1 MQNIGLFALLG
12 LGEGA
17 LIAALAISVVVFY
30 RGSGTVNLSMG
41 AIAMVASYVNYSFGA
56 GTFGFHPPDWLA
68 MLLTLVVVAIL
79 GTIIE
84 FGLFWPLRTSSP
96 LAKLAASLGLLLLA
110 QSLIAIIYGNNTLT
124 PTSILP
130 GSPVH
135 VFGRVVPEDRLLL
148 ALIVVVLAVALWALY
163 RFSPF
168 GLATR
173 AAAESEPF
181 AMYAGLS
188 PRRLSLANS
197 LLASV
202 IAGAFG
208 VLVAPLITLNTI
220 QLPLEI
226 VPALGAALF
235 ASFNSLGVACFAGLT
250 MGALSSL
257 LTYWSSQSW
266 FPKYQGNP
274 INGLPELL
282 FFVLVAVAMAWRGS
296 KMPARGELMEK
307 RMPLAPRPENLLRN
321 SAIAL
326 VIGVVLLIVFP
337 YDFRQALVNSM
348 LGAMICLSLIVV
360 IGYVGQISVVQVGLA
375 GVAGYAMSHMLTS
388 AGGVWADFPIAPLVG
403 IAAAL
408 VVGFITAV
416 ASLRVRGVSLAVVTL
431 AGMYAIENFGF
442 GNALWGAQATGSP
455 VNPLHVFGLNLS
467 PTASFRGID
476 GKVPSPVF
484 GFVVLVVLIL
494 LSLLVAAVRRGTIG
508 QKMLAVRSN
517 ERAAAAAGINV
528 RKVKLTAFMVSA
540 FIAGVCGALYA
551 YNFGTVSADLFG
563 TVNSLVIIAYAYF
576 GGITMITGALFA
588 GVGATQGLIPQ
599 AFQTWWGLS
608 GNWALL
614 IGAVGLLVT
623 LVGNPD
629 GIAGTAYWKR
639 RAKAKAKALAAAGG
653 DAAAV
658 VDMPAPREAAS
669 APSSATRTVDKQ
681 LPAPVDK
688 PGGSGGLSPG
698 RCARVVRPVRWR
710 FLPPG
715 AQPGARCG
723 TGLIDNYLWLPSL
736 QAGHRAGTPRNRAT
750 QA

>member
-1 MQNIGLFALLG
+1 VQNIGLFALLG

-56 GTFGFHPPDWLA
+56 GTFGFTPPDWLA
-68 MLLTLVVVAIL
+68 MLLTLVVVAVL

-84 FGLFWPLRTSSP
+84 FSLFWPLRTSSP

-110 QSLIAIIYGNNTLT
+110 QALIAIIYGNSTLS

-130 GSPVH
+130 GDPVH
-135 VFGRVVPEDRLLL
+135 VFGKIVPEDRLLL
-148 ALIVVVLAVALWALY
+148 TLIVVVLAVALWAVY

-173 AAAESEPF
+173 AAAESEPY

-188 PRRLSLANS
+188 PRRLSLVNS

-208 VLVAPLITLNTI
+208 VLVAPLITLNTT

-235 ASFNSLGVACFAGLT
+235 ASFNSLGVACFAGLL

-257 LTYWSSQSW
+257 LTYWSSASW
-266 FPKYQGNP
+266 FPKYQDNP

-282 FFVLVAVAMAWRGS
+282 FFVLVAVAMTWRGS
-296 KMPARGELMEK
+296 KVPARGELMEK

-321 SAIAL
+321 SVIAL

-375 GVAGYAMSHMLTS
+375 GVTGYAMSHMLTS

-403 IAAAL
+403 IVAAL

-494 LSLLVAAVRRGTIG
+494 LSLLVASIRRSTTG

-528 RKVKLTAFMVSA
+528 RRVKLTAFMVSA

-639 RAKAKAKALAAAGG
+639 RTKAKAKALAAAGG
-653 DAAAV
+653 GAASV
-658 VDMPAPREAAS
+658 VDVPPPREVAPAPT
-669 APSSATRTVDKQ
+669 SATSTVDKQ
-681 LPAPVDK
+681 LPDDRVARPLAVAVSAIGRAAWGCGGVNPVHDAV
-688 PGGSGGLSPG
+688 S
-698 RCARVVRPVRWR
+698 A
-710 FLPPG
+710 
-715 AQPGARCG
+715 
-723 TGLIDNYLWLPSL
+723 
-736 QAGHRAGTPRNRAT
+736 
-750 QA
+750 

>member
-1 MQNIGLFALLG
+1 VQNVGLFALLG

-56 GTFGFHPPDWLA
+56 GTFGFTPPGWLA
-68 MLLTLVVVAIL
+68 LLLTLVFITIL

-110 QSLIAIIYGNNTLT
+110 QALIAIIYGNSTLS

-130 GSPVH
+130 GTPVH
-135 VFGRVVPEDRLLL
+135 VLGKVVPADRLWL
-148 ALIVVVLAVALWALY
+148 ALIVVVLTAVLWAVY

-208 VLVAPLITLNTI
+208 ILVAPLITLNTT

-235 ASFNSLGVACFAGLT
+235 AGFSSLGVACFAGLL

-257 LTYWSSQSW
+257 LNYWSSQPW
-266 FPKYQGNP
+266 FPQSGGNP

-296 KMPARGELMEK
+296 KVPARGELVEK
-307 RMPLAPRPENLLRN
+307 RMPLAPRPENLVRN
-321 SAIAL
+321 SVIAL

-375 GVAGYAMSHMLTS
+375 GVTGYAMSHMLTS

-403 IAAAL
+403 VAAAL

-442 GNALWGAQATGSP
+442 GNAAWGAQATGSP
-455 VNPLHVFGLNLS
+455 VSPLHVFGINLS

-484 GFVVLVVLIL
+484 GFVVLIVLVL
-494 LSLLVAAVRRGTIG
+494 LALLVAAIRRGTLG

-517 ERAAAAAGINV
+517 ERAAAAAGIDV
-528 RKVKLTAFMVSA
+528 RRVKLTAFMVSA
-540 FIAGVCGALYA
+540 LIAGICGALYA

-588 GVGATQGLIPQ
+588 GLGATQGLIPQ

-629 GIAGTAYWKR
+629 GVAGTAYWKR
-639 RAKAKAKALAAAGG
+639 RAKAKQRSLAAGTAAG
-653 DAAAV
+653 V
-658 VDMPAPREAAS
+658 VGVPAPREAT
-669 APSSATRTVDKQ
+669 SATTTS
-681 LPAPVDK
+681 ADK
-688 PGGSGGLSPG
+688 P
-698 RCARVVRPVRWR
+698 
-710 FLPPG
+710 
-715 AQPGARCG
+715 
-723 TGLIDNYLWLPSL
+723 
-736 QAGHRAGTPRNRAT
+736 
-750 QA
+750 

>member
-1 MQNIGLFALLG
+1 VQNIGLFALLG

-41 AIAMVASYVNYSFGA
+41 AVAMVASYLNYSFGA
-56 GTFGFHPPDWLA
+56 GTFGFTPPGWLA
-68 MLLTLVVVAIL
+68 LLLTLVIVAVL

-110 QSLIAIIYGNNTLT
+110 QALIAIIYGNSTLS

-130 GSPVH
+130 GAPVH
-135 VFGRVVPEDRLLL
+135 VFGKVVPEDRLILT
-148 ALIVVVLAVALWALY
+148 LIVVVLAAVLWAVY
-163 RFSPF
+163 RYSPF

-208 VLVAPLITLNTI
+208 ILVAPLITLNTT

-235 ASFNSLGVACFAGLT
+235 AGFSSLGVACFAGLV

-257 LTYWSSQSW
+257 LNYWSSQPW
-266 FPKYQGNP
+266 FPQSQGNP

-296 KMPARGELMEK
+296 KVPARGELVEK
-307 RMPLAPRPENLLRN
+307 RMPLAPRPENLVRN
-321 SAIAL
+321 SVIAL
-326 VIGVVLLIVFP
+326 VIGVVLLIIFP

-375 GVAGYAMSHMLTS
+375 GVTGYAMSHMLTS
-388 AGGVWADFPIAPLVG
+388 AGGVWADFPIAPVVG
-403 IAAAL
+403 VAAAL

-442 GNALWGAQATGSP
+442 GNAAWGAQATGSP
-455 VNPLHVFGLNLS
+455 VSPLHVFGINLS

-484 GFVVLVVLIL
+484 GFVVLIVLVL
-494 LSLLVAAVRRGTIG
+494 LSLLVAAIRRGTLG

-517 ERAAAAAGINV
+517 ERAAAAAGIDV
-528 RKVKLTAFMVSA
+528 RRVKLTAFMVSA

-588 GVGATQGLIPQ
+588 GLGATEGLIPH
-599 AFQTWWGLS
+599 AFDAWWGLN
-608 GNWALL
+608 GNWVLL
-614 IGAVGLLVT
+614 IGAIGLLIT
-623 LVGNPD
+623 LVANPD
-629 GIAGTAYWKR
+629 GLAGTAYWR
-639 RAKAKAKALAAAGG
+639 RRMKAREAGAATAAG
-653 DAAAV
+653 
-658 VDMPAPREAAS
+658 MS
-669 APSSATRTVDKQ
+669 A
-681 LPAPVDK
+681 
-688 PGGSGGLSPG
+688 
-698 RCARVVRPVRWR
+698 
-710 FLPPG
+710 
-715 AQPGARCG
+715 G
-723 TGLIDNYLWLPSL
+723 TG
-736 QAGHRAGTPRNRAT
+736 AGPAEDSPAIP
-750 QA
+750 A

>member
-1 MQNIGLFALLG
+1 VQNVGLFALLG

-30 RGSGTVNLSMG
+30 RGSGTVNRSMG
-41 AIAMVASYVNYSFGA
+41 AIAMVASYLNSSFGA
-56 GTFGFHPPDWLA
+56 GTFGFTPPGWLA
-68 MLLTLVVVAIL
+68 LLLTLVIIAVL

-110 QSLIAIIYGNNTLT
+110 QALIAIIYGNSTLS

-130 GSPVH
+130 GAPVH
-135 VFGRVVPEDRLLL
+135 VFGKVVPEDRLILT
-148 ALIVVVLAVALWALY
+148 LIVVVLAAALWAVY
-163 RFSPF
+163 RYSPF

-208 VLVAPLITLNTI
+208 ILVAPLITLNTT

-235 ASFNSLGVACFAGLT
+235 AGFNSLGVACFAGLV

-257 LTYWSSQSW
+257 LNYWSSQTW
-266 FPKYQGNP
+266 FPQSGGNP

-296 KMPARGELMEK
+296 KVPARGELVEK
-307 RMPLAPRPENLLRN
+307 RMPLAPRPENLVRN
-321 SAIAL
+321 SVIAL

-375 GVAGYAMSHMLTS
+375 GVTGYAMSHMLTS

-403 IAAAL
+403 VVAAL

-442 GNALWGAQATGSP
+442 GNAAWGAQATGSP
-455 VNPLHVFGLNLS
+455 VNPLHVFGVNLS
-467 PTASFRGID
+467 PTAGFRGID

-484 GFVVLVVLIL
+484 GFVVLIVLIL
-494 LSLLVAAVRRGTIG
+494 LSLLVAAIRRGTLG

-517 ERAAAAAGINV
+517 ERAAAAAGIDV
-528 RKVKLTAFMVSA
+528 RRVKLTAFMVSA
-540 FIAGVCGALYA
+540 FIAGTCGALYA

-588 GVGATQGLIPQ
+588 GLGATQGLIPQ

-629 GIAGTAYWKR
+629 GVAGTAYWKR
-639 RAKAKAKALAAAGG
+639 RAKAKQRALAAG
-653 DAAAV
+653 AAAPA
-658 VDMPAPREAAS
+658 VDVPVPREATSAS
-669 APSSATRTVDKQ
+669 TSAD
-681 LPAPVDK
+681 
-688 PGGSGGLSPG
+688 
-698 RCARVVRPVRWR
+698 
-710 FLPPG
+710 
-715 AQPGARCG
+715 QP
-723 TGLIDNYLWLPSL
+723 
-736 QAGHRAGTPRNRAT
+736 
-750 QA
+750 

>member
-1 MQNIGLFALLG
+1 VQNVGLFALLG

-41 AIAMVASYVNYSFGA
+41 AIAMVASYLNYSFGA
-56 GTFGFHPPDWLA
+56 GTFGFTPPGWLA
-68 MLLTLVVVAIL
+68 LLLTLVIIAVL

-110 QSLIAIIYGNNTLT
+110 QALIAIIYGNSTLS

-135 VFGRVVPEDRLLL
+135 VFGKVVPEDRLWL
-148 ALIVVVLAVALWALY
+148 ALIVVVLAAALWAVY

-208 VLVAPLITLNTI
+208 ILVAPLITLNTT

-235 ASFNSLGVACFAGLT
+235 AGFNSLGVACFAGLV

-257 LTYWSSQSW
+257 LNYWSSQPW
-266 FPKYQGNP
+266 FPQSNGNP

-282 FFVLVAVAMAWRGS
+282 FFVLVAIAMAWRGS
-296 KMPARGELMEK
+296 KMPARGELVEK
-307 RMPLAPRPENLLRN
+307 RMPLAPRPENLVRN
-321 SAIAL
+321 SAVAL

-375 GVAGYAMSHMLTS
+375 GVTGYAMSHMLTS

-403 IAAAL
+403 VVAAL

-455 VNPLHVFGLNLS
+455 VSPLHVFGVNLS

-494 LSLLVAAVRRGTIG
+494 LSILVAAIRRGKIG

-528 RKVKLTAFMVSA
+528 RQVKLTAFMVSA
-540 FIAGVCGALYA
+540 LIAGICGALYA

-588 GVGATQGLIPQ
+588 GLGATQGLIPQ

-629 GIAGTAYWKR
+629 GIAGTGYWKR
-639 RAKAKAKALAAAGG
+639 RTKAKQRALAAAG
-653 DAAAV
+653 AEPASV
-658 VDMPAPREAAS
+658 VDVPPPRAAT
-669 APSSATRTVDKQ
+669 SATSS
-681 LPAPVDK
+681 LDK
-688 PGGSGGLSPG
+688 P
-698 RCARVVRPVRWR
+698 
-710 FLPPG
+710 
-715 AQPGARCG
+715 
-723 TGLIDNYLWLPSL
+723 
-736 QAGHRAGTPRNRAT
+736 
-750 QA
+750 

>member
-1 MQNIGLFALLG
+1 VQNIGLFALLG

-41 AIAMVASYVNYSFGA
+41 AIAMVASYLNYSFGA
-56 GTFGFHPPDWLA
+56 GTFGFTPPGWLA
-68 MLLTLVVVAIL
+68 LLLTLAVIAVL

-110 QSLIAIIYGNNTLT
+110 QALIAIIYGNSTLS

-130 GSPVH
+130 GAPVH
-135 VFGRVVPEDRLLL
+135 VFGKVVPEDRLSL
-148 ALIVVVLAVALWALY
+148 ALIVVVLAVVLWAVY

-197 LLASV
+197 LLASI

-208 VLVAPLITLNTI
+208 ILVAPLITLNTT

-235 ASFNSLGVACFAGLT
+235 AGFSSLGVACFAGLL

-257 LTYWSSQSW
+257 LTYWSSQPW
-266 FPKYQGNP
+266 FPQSQGNP

-296 KMPARGELMEK
+296 KVPARGELVEK

-321 SAIAL
+321 SVIAL
-326 VIGVVLLIVFP
+326 VIGVVLLVVFP

-360 IGYVGQISVVQVGLA
+360 IGYVGQISVVQVALA
-375 GVAGYAMSHMLTS
+375 GVTGYAMSHMLTS

-403 IAAAL
+403 VVAAL

-431 AGMYAIENFGF
+431 AGAVAIESFGF
-442 GNALWGAQATGSP
+442 GNAAWGAQATGSP
-455 VNPLHVFGLNLS
+455 VSPLHVFGLNLS
-467 PTASFRGID
+467 PSAAFRGID

-494 LSLLVAAVRRGTIG
+494 LCLLVAAVRRGTIG

-517 ERAAAAAGINV
+517 ERAAAAAGIDV
-528 RKVKLTAFMVSA
+528 RRVKLTAFMVSA
-540 FIAGVCGALYA
+540 FIAGICGALYA

-563 TVNSLVIIAYAYF
+563 SVNSLVIIAYAYF

-588 GVGATQGLIPQ
+588 GLGATQGLIPQ
-599 AFQTWWGLS
+599 AFDTWWGLS

-629 GIAGTAYWKR
+629 GVAGTAYWKR
-639 RAKAKAKALAAAGG
+639 RAKAKRRALAAAGAG
-653 DAAAV
+653 GAAARV
-658 VDMPAPREAAS
+658 VDVPSPRAPTS
-669 APSSATRTVDKQ
+669 AGSS
-681 LPAPVDK
+681 VDK
-688 PGGSGGLSPG
+688 P
-698 RCARVVRPVRWR
+698 
-710 FLPPG
+710 
-715 AQPGARCG
+715 
-723 TGLIDNYLWLPSL
+723 
-736 QAGHRAGTPRNRAT
+736 
-750 QA
+750 

>member
-1 MQNIGLFALLG
+1 VQNIGLFALLG

-41 AIAMVASYVNYSFGA
+41 AIAMVASYLNYSFGA
-56 GTFGFHPPDWLA
+56 GTFGFTPPGWLA
-68 MLLTLVVVAIL
+68 LLLTLVIIAIL

-110 QSLIAIIYGNNTLT
+110 QALIAIIYGNSTLS

-130 GSPVH
+130 GAPVH
-135 VFGRVVPEDRLLL
+135 VFGKVVPEDRLWL
-148 ALIVVVLAVALWALY
+148 ALIVVVLAVALWAVY

-208 VLVAPLITLNTI
+208 ILVAPLITLNTT

-235 ASFNSLGVACFAGLT
+235 AGFNSLGVACFAGLV

-257 LTYWSSQSW
+257 LNYWSSQPW
-266 FPKYQGNP
+266 FPQSQGNP

-282 FFVLVAVAMAWRGS
+282 FFVLVAIAMAWRGS
-296 KMPARGELMEK
+296 KMPARGELVEK

-321 SAIAL
+321 SLIAL

-375 GVAGYAMSHMLTS
+375 GVTGYAMSHMLTS

-455 VNPLHVFGLNLS
+455 VSPLHVFGANLS

-494 LSLLVAAVRRGTIG
+494 LAVLVAAIRRGKIG

-528 RKVKLTAFMVSA
+528 RQVKLTAFMVSA
-540 FIAGVCGALYA
+540 LIAGICGALYA

-588 GVGATQGLIPQ
+588 GLGATQGLIPQ

-629 GIAGTAYWKR
+629 GIAGTGYWKR
-639 RAKAKAKALAAAGG
+639 RTKAKQRALAAEPTAVT
-653 DAAAV
+653 DVPAAR
-658 VDMPAPREAAS
+658 APTSAATS
-669 APSSATRTVDKQ
+669 A
-681 LPAPVDK
+681 DK
-688 PGGSGGLSPG
+688 P
-698 RCARVVRPVRWR
+698 
-710 FLPPG
+710 
-715 AQPGARCG
+715 
-723 TGLIDNYLWLPSL
+723 
-736 QAGHRAGTPRNRAT
+736 
-750 QA
+750 

>member
-41 AIAMVASYVNYSFGA
+41 AIAMVASYLNYSFGA
-56 GTFGFHPPDWLA
+56 GTFGFAPPGWLA
-68 MLLTLVVVAIL
+68 LILTLVIIAIL

-110 QSLIAIIYGNNTLT
+110 QALIAIIYGNSTLS

-130 GSPVH
+130 GAPVH
-135 VFGRVVPEDRLLL
+135 VFGKVVPEDRLLL
-148 ALIVVVLAVALWALY
+148 ALIVVVLAAVLWAVY

-173 AAAESEPF
+173 AAAESEPY

-197 LLASV
+197 LLASI

-208 VLVAPLITLNTI
+208 ILVAPLITLNTT

-235 ASFNSLGVACFAGLT
+235 AGFNSLGVACFAGLV

-257 LTYWSSQSW
+257 LTYWSSQPW
-266 FPKYQGNP
+266 FPQSHGNP

-282 FFVLVAVAMAWRGS
+282 FFVLVAIAMAWRGS
-296 KMPARGELMEK
+296 KMPARGELTEK
-307 RMPLAPRPENLLRN
+307 RMPLAPRPGNLVRN
-321 SAIAL
+321 SAVAL

-337 YDFRQALVNSM
+337 YGFRQALVNSM

-375 GVAGYAMSHMLTS
+375 GVTGYAMSHMLTS
-388 AGGVWADFPIAPLVG
+388 AGGVWADFPIAPLAG
-403 IAAAL
+403 IVAAL

-455 VNPLHVFGLNLS
+455 VSPLHVFGVNLS
-467 PTASFRGID
+467 PTAGFRGID

-494 LSLLVAAVRRGTIG
+494 LAVLVAAIRRGKIG

-517 ERAAAAAGINV
+517 ERAAAAAGIDV
-528 RKVKLTAFMVSA
+528 RRVKLTAFMVSA
-540 FIAGVCGALYA
+540 LIAGICGALYA

-588 GVGATQGLIPQ
+588 GLGATQGLIPQ

-629 GIAGTAYWKR
+629 GIAGTGYWKR
-639 RAKAKAKALAAAGG
+639 RTKAKQRALAAAGAG
-653 DAAAV
+653 SASV
-658 VDMPAPREAAS
+658 VDVPVPRAPT
-669 APSSATRTVDKQ
+669 SATTS
-681 LPAPVDK
+681 VDK
-688 PGGSGGLSPG
+688 P
-698 RCARVVRPVRWR
+698 
-710 FLPPG
+710 
-715 AQPGARCG
+715 
-723 TGLIDNYLWLPSL
+723 
-736 QAGHRAGTPRNRAT
+736 
-750 QA
+750 

>member
-41 AIAMVASYVNYSFGA
+41 AIAMVASYLNYSFGA
-56 GTFGFHPPDWLA
+56 GTFGFAPPGWLA
-68 MLLTLVVVAIL
+68 LILTLVIIAIL

-110 QSLIAIIYGNNTLT
+110 QALIAIIYGNSTLS

-130 GSPVH
+130 GAPVH
-135 VFGRVVPEDRLLL
+135 VFGKVVPEDRLLL
-148 ALIVVVLAVALWALY
+148 ALIVVVLAAVLWAVY

-173 AAAESEPF
+173 AAAESEPY

-197 LLASV
+197 LLASI

-208 VLVAPLITLNTI
+208 ILVAPLITLNTT

-235 ASFNSLGVACFAGLT
+235 AGFNSLGVACFAGLV

-257 LTYWSSQSW
+257 LTYWSSQPW
-266 FPKYQGNP
+266 FPQSHGNP

-282 FFVLVAVAMAWRGS
+282 FFVLVAIAMAWRGS
-296 KMPARGELMEK
+296 KMPARGELTEK
-307 RMPLAPRPENLLRN
+307 RMPLAPRPGNLVRN
-321 SAIAL
+321 SAVAL

-337 YDFRQALVNSM
+337 YGFRQALVNSM

-375 GVAGYAMSHMLTS
+375 GVTGYAMSHMLTS
-388 AGGVWADFPIAPLVG
+388 AGGVWADFPIAPLAG
-403 IAAAL
+403 IVAAL

-455 VNPLHVFGLNLS
+455 VSPLHVFGVNLS
-467 PTASFRGID
+467 PTAGFRGID

-494 LSLLVAAVRRGTIG
+494 LAVLVAAIRRGKIG

-517 ERAAAAAGINV
+517 ERAAAAAGIDV
-528 RKVKLTAFMVSA
+528 RRVKLTAFMVSA
-540 FIAGVCGALYA
+540 LIAGICGALYA

-588 GVGATQGLIPQ
+588 GLGATQGLIPQ

-629 GIAGTAYWKR
+629 GIAGTGYWKR
-639 RAKAKAKALAAAGG
+639 RTKAKQRALAAAGAG
-653 DAAAV
+653 SASV
-658 VDMPAPREAAS
+658 VDVPVPRAPTSAATS
-669 APSSATRTVDKQ
+669 
-681 LPAPVDK
+681 VDK
-688 PGGSGGLSPG
+688 P
-698 RCARVVRPVRWR
+698 
-710 FLPPG
+710 
-715 AQPGARCG
+715 
-723 TGLIDNYLWLPSL
+723 
-736 QAGHRAGTPRNRAT
+736 
-750 QA
+750 

>member
-1 MQNIGLFALLG
+1 VQNVGLFALLG

-41 AIAMVASYVNYSFGA
+41 AIAMVASYLNYSFGA
-56 GTFGFHPPDWLA
+56 GTFGFTPPGWLA
-68 MLLTLVVVAIL
+68 LLLTLVIIAIL

-110 QSLIAIIYGNNTLT
+110 QALIAIIYGNSTLS

-130 GSPVH
+130 GGPVH
-135 VFGRVVPEDRLLL
+135 VFGKVVPEDRLWL
-148 ALIVVVLAVALWALY
+148 ALIVIVLAAVLWAVY
-163 RFSPF
+163 RYSPF

-208 VLVAPLITLNTI
+208 ILVAPLITLNTT

-235 ASFNSLGVACFAGLT
+235 AGFSSLGVACFAGLL

-257 LTYWSSQSW
+257 LNYWSSQPW
-266 FPKYQGNP
+266 FPQSQGNP

-296 KMPARGELMEK
+296 KVPARGELTEK

-321 SAIAL
+321 SVVAL

-375 GVAGYAMSHMLTS
+375 GVTGYAMSHMLTS

-403 IAAAL
+403 VVAAL

-442 GNALWGAQATGSP
+442 GNAAWGAQATGSP
-455 VNPLHVFGLNLS
+455 VSPLHVFGLNLS

-484 GFVVLVVLIL
+484 GFAVLVVLIL

-517 ERAAAAAGINV
+517 ERAAAAAGIDV
-528 RKVKLTAFMVSA
+528 RRVKLTAFMVSA
-540 FIAGVCGALYA
+540 LIAGICGALYA

-588 GVGATQGLIPQ
+588 GLGATQGIIPQ

-629 GIAGTAYWKR
+629 GVAGTAYWKR
-639 RAKAKAKALAAAGG
+639 RAKAKQRALAAAGQ
-653 DAAAV
+653 AAPV
-658 VDMPAPREAAS
+658 VDVPEPRAPTS
-669 APSSATRTVDKQ
+669 AGTS
-681 LPAPVDK
+681 VDK
-688 PGGSGGLSPG
+688 P
-698 RCARVVRPVRWR
+698 
-710 FLPPG
+710 
-715 AQPGARCG
+715 
-723 TGLIDNYLWLPSL
+723 
-736 QAGHRAGTPRNRAT
+736 
-750 QA
+750 